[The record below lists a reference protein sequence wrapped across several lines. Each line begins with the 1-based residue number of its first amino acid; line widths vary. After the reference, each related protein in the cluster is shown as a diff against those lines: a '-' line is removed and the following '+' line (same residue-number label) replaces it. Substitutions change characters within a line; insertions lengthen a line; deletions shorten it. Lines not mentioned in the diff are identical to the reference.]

1 MFHYMP
7 TVLRLRLVLRI
18 TFIAFSVAKP
28 FGPSAYPAAEAH
40 EMRELCFVE
49 VDEVELCTPFYT
61 PVFMP
66 VSVLRDLVP
75 YEREMV
81 VHRRFQS
88 HP

>member
-7 TVLRLRLVLRI
+7 TARRLVLRI

-28 FGPSAYPAAEAH
+28 FGPSACSAAEAH
-40 EMRELCFVE
+40 EMRELCFGE
-49 VDEVELCTPFYT
+49 IAEVELCTSFCT
-61 PVFMP
+61 PIFMP

-81 VHRRFQS
+81 VHSWIQS

>member
-7 TVLRLRLVLRI
+7 TVLRLVLRI

-28 FGPSAYPAAEAH
+28 FGPSACSAAEAH
-40 EMRELCFVE
+40 EMRELCFVK
-49 VDEVELCTPFYT
+49 VYEVELCSPFRA
-61 PVFMP
+61 PVFVP

-75 YEREMV
+75 YERKLV